1 VQGQGTNLP
10 ILRHKPGAPQWGG
23 NLGWLETSSN
33 SADAPHGKMMD
44 ALVISKTR
52 STRRQL
58 TFGHHFTVGP
68 SIAGNPSNDCWID
81 VRGLNISPLNA
92 VFMQAGEYS
101 TWTVDM
107 ARDFAAT
114 DLVRVKEERC
124 HVRH

>member
-1 VQGQGTNLP
+1 
-10 ILRHKPGAPQWGG
+10 
-23 NLGWLETSSN
+23 
-33 SADAPHGKMMD
+33 MMD

-52 STRRQL
+52 SARRQR
-58 TFGHHFTVGP
+58 TFVHHFIVSP
-68 SIAGNPSNDCWID
+68 SIAGNPSNDCWND

-101 TWTVDM
+101 TWTVEM
-107 ARDFAAT
+107 ARGVAAT